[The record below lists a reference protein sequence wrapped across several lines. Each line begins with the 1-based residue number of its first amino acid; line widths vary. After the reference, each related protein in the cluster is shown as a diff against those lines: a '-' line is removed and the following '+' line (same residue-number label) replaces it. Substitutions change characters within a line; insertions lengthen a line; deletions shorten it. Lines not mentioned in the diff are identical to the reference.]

1 MQVWKSIKK
10 MGKKLNYDYER
21 INEDEILDKLNTID
35 LDNNCEIIVMNK

>member
-1 MQVWKSIKK
+1 
-10 MGKKLNYDYER
+10 MGKKINYDYER